1 MPTTLIFGASR
12 GLGRAFTH
20 HALSQG
26 HRVVALVRSP
36 EMAMELS
43 ALGVE
48 VIEGDALEC
57 LLRHGRAFDLVV
69 FNEPHRARLPHVLGG
84 LMHPLVNRVTRHDL
98 HTSLRAGFRRGEI
111 SGMMKSA
118 GNGWDFRETS
128 TWRGAVRVLGWRV

>member
-20 HALSQG
+20 HALNQG

-48 VIEGDALEC
+48 VIEGMRWIR
-57 LLRHGRAFDLVV
+57 LRCSRHV
-69 FNEPHRARLPHVLGG
+69 F
-84 LMHPLVNRVTRHDL
+84 
-98 HTSLRAGFRRGEI
+98 
-111 SGMMKSA
+111 
-118 GNGWDFRETS
+118 
-128 TWRGAVRVLGWRV
+128 WRG